1 MQRVLY
7 RKFTIKKKLKFYNHV
22 IEEQVRSVY
31 WQQQPTKFYIYI
43 KGIWVNVTKLKVM
56 ALPQIDIVF
65 GGPTVLIS
73 FHRAVRVTTEEFVIF
88 YSTCR
93 KTLGQHPH
101 CIIHKHP
108 STHIIRTSFTRKE
121 TLCIQIKKLWN
132 KLKTNKLKYILRP
145 NKEGARSTPHMVLN
159 STKSGSSFWIS
170 M

>member
-73 FHRAVRVTTEEFVIF
+73 FHRAVRVTT
-88 YSTCR
+88 
-93 KTLGQHPH
+93 
-101 CIIHKHP
+101 
-108 STHIIRTSFTRKE
+108 
-121 TLCIQIKKLWN
+121 
-132 KLKTNKLKYILRP
+132 
-145 NKEGARSTPHMVLN
+145 
-159 STKSGSSFWIS
+159 
-170 M
+170 